1 MSEFNSRDNPKQA
14 QAIKR
19 IIAVLLSILYQF
31 DSLSNQ
37 SRYFYLNTHPQ
48 KIPYDFIYLSA
59 VNDRFL
65 VKE

>member
-1 MSEFNSRDNPKQA
+1 MSEFNSKDNPKQA

-19 IIAVLLSILYQF
+19 IIAVVLSILYQF
-31 DSLSNQ
+31 DSLNNQ

-48 KIPYDFIYLSA
+48 KIPYDFVCLSA
-59 VNDRFL
+59 ANDCFL